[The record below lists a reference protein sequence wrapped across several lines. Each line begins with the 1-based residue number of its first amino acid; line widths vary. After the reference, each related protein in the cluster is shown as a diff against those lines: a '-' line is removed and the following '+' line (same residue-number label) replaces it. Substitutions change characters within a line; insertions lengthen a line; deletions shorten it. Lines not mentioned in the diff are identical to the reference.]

1 MNEKDTLEADI
12 EDCSLKLSRA
22 QRLVICLGDEKVR
35 WGVEVINYRK
45 GGDLLPGDSLIA
57 AGMISYAGPFT
68 SDFRDMLEKLWIN

>member
-1 MNEKDTLEADI
+1 M
-12 EDCSLKLSRA
+12 
-22 QRLVICLGDEKVR
+22 ICLGDEKVR